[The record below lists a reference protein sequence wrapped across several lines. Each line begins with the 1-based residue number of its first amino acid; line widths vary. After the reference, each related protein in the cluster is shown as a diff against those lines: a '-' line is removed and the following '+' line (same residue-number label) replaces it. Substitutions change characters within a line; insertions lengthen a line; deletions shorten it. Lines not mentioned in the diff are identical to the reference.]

1 MSTTTKYRHCER
13 RRREAIQCGAG
24 KCMESLYLCRYD
36 SLDRHG
42 PAGFA
47 KTEILCA
54 TVAIPAC
61 CFGTANT
68 YARHDHLVCIYQYL

>member
-36 SLDRHG
+36 SLDRHS

-47 KTEILCA
+47 MTEMEDEHNDK
-54 TVAIPAC
+54 IPSLRTPQA
-61 CFGTANT
+61 
-68 YARHDHLVCIYQYL
+68 